1 MEGGRRLAH
10 GTVALTVH
18 GPSGA
23 LDLVV
28 PPEASVDDV
37 AREYAA
43 KAGLQFA
50 PDPAQ
55 PARDGTGRRVVAG
68 RRSASAAATCWPPAA
83 PYAGTRATT
92 SRRSR
97 TRRRPAPSRSCG
109 SQWPSAVAALAG
121 WFGSRVGGLD
131 TDEGRL
137 TVALLGFS
145 AFLGVL
151 PIGRLSAHRMVAAP
165 AFAAAAAFAV
175 VWAPEPER
183 LPTVVG
189 VSALVAAVAAGVAR
203 ALDVQGD
210 EALRV
215 WIVVGVGLFLVTGA
229 GALLHADPR
238 VVWGLLLLAAML
250 AARFVPAIAI
260 DVPDQFLIDLERLA
274 VTAWSARD
282 RPHGR
287 RGRTVVPPAAVA
299 QVAARGSR
307 IVTASAAGVWVVV
320 AVVRA
325 DAAGHRRPAR
335 RPDRRTG
342 HGRPLGRGAAAG
354 CAQHRH
360 PAARAML
367 RGAGLTCW
375 AALVVVLLGVVD
387 PRQGFALGIA
397 GILLAVLLV
406 VVAVATG
413 RGWRSAWWSRRAE
426 VAEGPGRRRRDR
438 GPRRRVR
445 AVPCP
450 VGNQVPGLAV
460 FATGR
465 PLVVRI
471 THRIRPQERPHRT
484 HNSGGFDMPLT
495 ERDEATWRRQR

>member
-1 MEGGRRLAH
+1 M
-10 GTVALTVH
+10 H
-18 GPSGA
+18 GPAGV

-50 PDPAQ
+50 PTLHS
-55 PARDGTGRRVVAG
+55 RLGTTLVAESSLADLGIRSGDVLAAGGAVRRHAGDHVAAESDTG
-68 RRSASAAATCWPPAA
+68 PPGAFSVTWFTVA
-83 PYAGTRATT
+83 V
-92 SRRSR
+92 
-97 TRRRPAPSRSCG
+97 
-109 SQWPSAVAALAG
+109 AVAALAG

-131 TDEGRL
+131 SDEGQL
-137 TVALLGFS
+137 TIGLLGFS

-189 VSALVAAVAAGVAR
+189 VTALVAAVTAGVAR

-229 GALLHADPR
+229 GALLDADPR
-238 VVWGLLLLAAML
+238 VVWSLLLLAATL

-260 DVPDQFLIDLERLA
+260 DVPDQFLIDIERLA

-287 RGRTVVPPAAVA
+287 RGRTVVPPTAVA

-307 IVTASAAGVWVVV
+307 IVTASAAGVWAVV
-320 AVVRA
+320 AVSAPMLLVTA
-325 DAAGHRRPAR
+325 DLAR
-335 RPDRRTG
+335 RPDRCPG
-342 HGRPLGRGAAAG
+342 HGRPLGRGAA
-354 CAQHRH
+354 
-360 PAARAML
+360 P
-367 RGAGLTCW
+367 RGAQLP
-375 AALVVVLLGVVD
+375 A
-387 PRQGFALGIA
+387 
-397 GILLAVLLV
+397 
-406 VVAVATG
+406 
-413 RGWRSAWWSRRAE
+413 
-426 VAEGPGRRRRDR
+426 PGGARHA
-438 GPRRRVR
+438 PRRRPDLLGRADRRAARSRRPGAGVR
-445 AVPCP
+445 HRASPASCWP
-450 VGNQVPGLAV
+450 SCSSWWPLRPAAAGARRGGPAAPRWPRAWPAPGRSPPSWWPPGCSARCGKSSSGFSQFSSRVDPQLS
-460 FATGR
+460 GSHSSD
-465 PLVVRI
+465 P
-471 THRIRPQERPHRT
+471 THRNDLGNTTRVA
-484 HNSGGFDMPLT
+484 
-495 ERDEATWRRQR
+495 ATCRSQKG

>member
-1 MEGGRRLAH
+1 M
-10 GTVALTVH
+10 
-18 GPSGA
+18 
-23 LDLVV
+23 
-28 PPEASVDDV
+28 
-37 AREYAA
+37 
-43 KAGLQFA
+43 
-50 PDPAQ
+50 
-55 PARDGTGRRVVAG
+55 
-68 RRSASAAATCWPPAA
+68 
-83 PYAGTRATT
+83 
-92 SRRSR
+92 
-97 TRRRPAPSRSCG
+97 
-109 SQWPSAVAALAG
+109 
-121 WFGSRVGGLD
+121 
-131 TDEGRL
+131 
-137 TVALLGFS
+137 
-145 AFLGVL
+145 L

-189 VSALVAAVAAGVAR
+189 VAALVAAVAAAVAR

-229 GALLHADPR
+229 GALLHADPQ
-238 VVWGLLLLAAML
+238 VVWGLLLLAATL
-250 AARFVPAIAI
+250 AARFVPAIAV

-274 VTAWSARD
+274 VTAWSARE

-307 IVTASAAGVWVVV
+307 IVTASAAGIWAVV
-320 AVVRA
+320 AVSAPMLLATA
-325 DAAGHRRPAR
+325 DLPVDRIGAR
-335 RPDRRTG
+335 VMVG
-342 HGRPLGRGAAAG
+342 LSGAALLLA
-354 CAQHRH
+354 ARSYRH

-375 AALVVVLLGVVD
+375 AALAVVLLGRRRLRAGLRPGHRRD
-387 PRQGFALGIA
+387 PAGRPARRGRGRDRPRLALR
-397 GILLAVLLV
+397 LV
-406 VVAVATG
+406 VPSG
-413 RGWRSAWWSRRAE
+413 RGGRGA
-426 VAEGPGRRRRDR
+426 GRRRGDR
-438 GPRRRVR
+438 GARRGVR

-465 PLVVRI
+465 RWLSGSHTRSE
-471 THRIRPQERPHRT
+471 PQERPHRT